1 MIPNQRSFEVSIQSI
16 WYGLV
21 SMITNP
27 CFRLGV
33 ISLVML
39 LCIGF
44 CSATEPSFMP
54 LTISPP
60 SSDNPDDEAFIDL
73 TDPVITALTKT
84 RFNSTERIDLQSVY
98 YSAVQMKVSPE
109 LYPKAIN
116 VTRLLFYLTS
126 SSEAYEEYE
135 RSSGLGSYN
144 REMRNSLMEQA
155 RKDADMAEA
164 AWKGLAG
171 FYPNVTLF
179 R

>member
-1 MIPNQRSFEVSIQSI
+1 MKNQTLFEVSIQSI
-16 WYGLV
+16 WYGQV
-21 SMITNP
+21 SMITNL
-27 CFRLGV
+27 CFRLGA

-39 LCIGF
+39 LCVGI
-44 CSATEPSFMP
+44 STAAEPSFMP

-60 SSDNPDDEAFIDL
+60 SSDNHDDEAFIGL
-73 TDPVITALTKT
+73 TDPVINALTKT
-84 RFNSTERIDLQSVY
+84 RLNSTERIDLQSVY

-109 LYPKAIN
+109 LYPMAVN
-116 VTRLLFYLTS
+116 VTRLLFYITS

-144 REMRNSLMEQA
+144 REMKNSLMEQGRA
-155 RKDADMAEA
+155 DADVAEA